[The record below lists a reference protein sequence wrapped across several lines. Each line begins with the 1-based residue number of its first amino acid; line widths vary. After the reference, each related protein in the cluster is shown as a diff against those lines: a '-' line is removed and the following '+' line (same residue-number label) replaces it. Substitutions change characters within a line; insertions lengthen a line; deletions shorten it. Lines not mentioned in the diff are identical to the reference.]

1 MIVNRS
7 FAKIVSVLFFFEFA
21 ALFAAIAMTISPGFH
36 FTENPII
43 RFLGLL
49 FCFIIAGI
57 FYSFISED
65 EKTINGQD
73 KGNFIIKEK
82 IEYKRLIPIIFIV
95 GIFIAFI
102 LFIIL
107 RSYGII

>member
-1 MIVNRS
+1 MIVNHS

-21 ALFAAIAMTISPGFH
+21 AILVAIIMTISPGFH

-49 FCFIIAGI
+49 FCFIVAGI

-65 EKTINGQD
+65 EDTINGKD

-82 IEYKRLIPIIFIV
+82 IEYKRLIPIIIVV
-95 GIFIAFI
+95 GIFVAFI
-102 LFIIL
+102 LFILL
-107 RSYGII
+107 RSYGMV